1 MASSSD
7 ASDDDEFIA
16 PAPASAIQG
25 ISIHHH
31 VPVVLDLEEGNYGQL
46 KVLCLVLVI
55 SDNT

>member
-7 ASDDDEFIA
+7 ASDDDEFV
-16 PAPASAIQG
+16 APASAIQG
-25 ISIHHH
+25 ISIRHH

-55 SDNT
+55 SDNA